1 MAWKDRYRYIGYIIK
16 GHFFFSRRVDLSING
31 CHCFACKSS
40 SQMTVPLAL
49 DACWPRHSRE
59 ETSGN
64 GRRSVRE
71 RICNCIVAI
80 AISQRTHSKTLDGA
94 SLLASSPTNKP
105 MNALPGA
112 LNNGGG
118 GGGGDAAAAPAI
130 PVASGVAAG
139 GSGPINS
146 NVRDRQALTWTRM
159 SASGSLPPPRSGA
172 ASVVVKGRL
181 YMFGVS
187 VCVFLK
193 NI

>member
-1 MAWKDRYRYIGYIIK
+1 
-16 GHFFFSRRVDLSING
+16 
-31 CHCFACKSS
+31 
-40 SQMTVPLAL
+40 
-49 DACWPRHSRE
+49 
-59 ETSGN
+59 
-64 GRRSVRE
+64 
-71 RICNCIVAI
+71 
-80 AISQRTHSKTLDGA
+80 
-94 SLLASSPTNKP
+94 

-139 GSGPINS
+139 GSNPINS

-187 VCVFLK
+187 FLCFLGEHSERIFSMCFITVMRRECPRSVFCLCPSLT
-193 NI
+193 